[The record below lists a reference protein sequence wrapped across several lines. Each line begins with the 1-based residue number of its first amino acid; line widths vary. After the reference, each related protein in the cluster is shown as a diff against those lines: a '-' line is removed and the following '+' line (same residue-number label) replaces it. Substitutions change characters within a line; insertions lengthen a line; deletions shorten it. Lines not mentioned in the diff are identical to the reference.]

1 MGRTAQ
7 LLLVSCLLAL
17 FMPPAMAEVSDKLQL
32 SHKVYAHD
40 YQAFWLWSG
49 VNPQPALQQANQ
61 VYLHQGEVVIRQRA
75 AWFQKMGLPSSRLT
89 LPAMWVTVRIT
100 TLDVPDDILAI
111 LIDLPRR
118 WAAAG
123 NQVIGLQIDFDAGTY
138 RLDDY
143 AGFLRRVRTKLD
155 PNFALGVTGLLDWA
169 KTGSIQQ
176 LNALPIDELVI

>member
-61 VYLHQGEVVIRQRA
+61 VYLHQGKWLFASE
-75 AWFQKMGLPSSRLT
+75 P
-89 LPAMWVTVRIT
+89 P
-100 TLDVPDDILAI
+100 
-111 LIDLPRR
+111 
-118 WAAAG
+118 
-123 NQVIGLQIDFDAGTY
+123 
-138 RLDDY
+138 
-143 AGFLRRVRTKLD
+143 GFRKWGY
-155 PNFALGVTGLLDWA
+155 PALG
-169 KTGSIQQ
+169 
-176 LNALPIDELVI
+176 

>member
-1 MGRTAQ
+1 M
-7 LLLVSCLLAL
+7 
-17 FMPPAMAEVSDKLQL
+17 
-32 SHKVYAHD
+32 
-40 YQAFWLWSG
+40 
-49 VNPQPALQQANQ
+49 
-61 VYLHQGEVVIRQRA
+61 
-75 AWFQKMGLPSSRLT
+75 
-89 LPAMWVTVRIT
+89 
-100 TLDVPDDILAI
+100 AI

-176 LNALPIDELVI
+176 LNALPIDELVIQTYQGRSTVNQYSRYLPALLQLRLPFKIGLVQHGEWDPQWEQYLAASPFIGEKSSFCLIIFALNLLTVNNFEHFRRHQCGRAFL

>member
-89 LPAMWVTVRIT
+89 LLRCGSRCAS
-100 TLDVPDDILAI
+100 
-111 LIDLPRR
+111 PRWMYQMIFWR
-118 WAAAG
+118 
-123 NQVIGLQIDFDAGTY
+123 F
-138 RLDDY
+138 
-143 AGFLRRVRTKLD
+143 
-155 PNFALGVTGLLDWA
+155 
-169 KTGSIQQ
+169 
-176 LNALPIDELVI
+176 

>member
-1 MGRTAQ
+1 
-7 LLLVSCLLAL
+7 
-17 FMPPAMAEVSDKLQL
+17 
-32 SHKVYAHD
+32 
-40 YQAFWLWSG
+40 
-49 VNPQPALQQANQ
+49 
-61 VYLHQGEVVIRQRA
+61 
-75 AWFQKMGLPSSRLT
+75 MGLPSSRLT
-89 LPAMWVTVRIT
+89 LPAVWVTVRIT

-143 AGFLRRVRTKLD
+143 AGFLRRVRTQLD

-169 KTGSIQQ
+169 KPVASSSSMRCR
-176 LNALPIDELVI
+176 LMNW